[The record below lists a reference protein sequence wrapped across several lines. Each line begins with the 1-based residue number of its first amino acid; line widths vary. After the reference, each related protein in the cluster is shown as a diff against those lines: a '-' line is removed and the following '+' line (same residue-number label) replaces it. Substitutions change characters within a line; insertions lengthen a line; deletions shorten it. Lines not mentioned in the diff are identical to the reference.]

1 MSICGLRKDFS
12 PQTSDPK
19 PQTIMFKFAHI
30 EYLYL
35 LALIPLLVIFF
46 FYALIQQKKMRQ
58 TFASIELFQRLSP
71 WTSSFKQKLKFFLLT
86 IALAFVIIG
95 FANPQIGSR
104 FEEVKAE
111 AIDIFIA
118 LDVSKSMK
126 AEDVQPNRLE
136 AAKYA
141 IGQLLSM
148 VKGDRV
154 GLSVFAGDAYVQ
166 FPLTLDYSAAKI
178 FLDAIDVETAPVPGS
193 ALGTA
198 IQMADKSFSDIEDE
212 SESLRPVGK
221 NASNKVLVLITDGE
235 NTEGDAFAAATDAA
249 KNGVIIY
256 TIGVGSPTGSPIPEY
271 KNGQQDFKRDNE
283 GNVVVTKLD
292 EESLVKLADIGHG
305 KYYRATTG
313 GDELVKI
320 FEDINK
326 LQKREIGVK
335 QFTEYESRYQ
345 YFLFAALL
353 LLVSE
358 IFISEKKSNT
368 WQKFK
373 SLAYRNSVDKIFLEK
388 EKAI

>member
-1 MSICGLRKDFS
+1 
-12 PQTSDPK
+12 
-19 PQTIMFKFAHI
+19 
-30 EYLYL
+30 
-35 LALIPLLVIFF
+35 
-46 FYALIQQKKMRQ
+46 MRQ
-58 TFASIELFQRLSP
+58 AFASIEMFQRLSP
-71 WTSSFKQKLKFFLLT
+71 WTSSFKQKLKFFFVTL
-86 IALAFVIIG
+86 ALGFLIVG

-198 IQMADKSFSDIEDE
+198 IEIADKSFSDVEDE
-212 SESLRPVGK
+212 SEKK
-221 NASNKVLVLITDGE
+221 NSANKVLVLITDGE
-235 NTEGDAFAAATDAA
+235 NTEGDAFASAKTAAN
-249 KNGVIIY
+249 NGVIIY
-256 TIGVGSPTGSPIPEY
+256 TIGVGSVNGSPIPEFV
-271 KNGQQDFKRDNE
+271 NGQKDFKRDKE

-292 EESLVKLADIGHG
+292 EESLVQLANIGHG

-320 FEDINK
+320 FDDINK

-335 QFTEYESRYQ
+335 QFTEYESRFQ
-345 YFLFAALL
+345 YFLISALFL
-353 LLVSE
+353 LIGE
-358 IFISEKKSNT
+358 IYTSEKKSNT

-388 EKAI
+388 EKAV

>member
-1 MSICGLRKDFS
+1 VVL
-12 PQTSDPK
+12 
-19 PQTIMFKFAHI
+19 
-30 EYLYL
+30 
-35 LALIPLLVIFF
+35 FF
-46 FYALIQQKKMRQ
+46 FALLQQKKMRS

-71 WTSSFKQKLKFFLLT
+71 WTSSFKQKIKFALLL
-86 IALAFVIIG
+86 IALGFIVIG

-141 IGQLLSM
+141 IGQLLGM
-148 VKGDRV
+148 IKGDRV

-198 IQMADKSFSDIEDE
+198 IQMADKSFNDIEDE
-212 SESLRPVGK
+212 TEKK
-221 NASNKVLVLITDGE
+221 NATNKVLILITDGE

-249 KNGVIIY
+249 KNGVLIY
-256 TIGVGSPTGSPIPEY
+256 TIGVGSVNGSPIPEY
-271 KNGQQDFKRDNE
+271 RNGQQDFKRDRE

-292 EESLVKLADIGHG
+292 EESLVKLASIGNG

-320 FEDINK
+320 FESINK

-353 LLVSE
+353 LLIAEV
-358 IFISEKKSNT
+358 FISEKKSNT
-368 WQKFK
+368 WKKIK
-373 SLAYRNSVDKIFLEK
+373 SLAYRNSVDTIFLEK
-388 EKAI
+388 EKAV

>member
-1 MSICGLRKDFS
+1 
-12 PQTSDPK
+12 
-19 PQTIMFKFAHI
+19 MFKFAHI
-30 EYLYL
+30 ENLYL
-35 LALIPLLVIFF
+35 LAVIPLLIAFF
-46 FYALIQQKKMRQ
+46 IYALLQQKKMRNA
-58 TFASIELFQRLSP
+58 FASIELFQRLSP
-71 WTSSFKQKLKFFLLT
+71 WTSTVKQKIKFGILLFA
-86 IALAFVIIG
+86 IALVIVG

-111 AIDIFIA
+111 AIDIFIS

-141 IGQLLSM
+141 IGQLLNM
-148 VKGDRV
+148 VRGDRV

-198 IQMADKSFSDIEDE
+198 IQIADKSFSDIEDE
-212 SESLRPVGK
+212 NEK
-221 NASNKVLVLITDGE
+221 NNNNANKVLILITDGE
-235 NTEGDAFAAATDAA
+235 NTEGDAFAAATEAA
-249 KNGVIIY
+249 KNGVLIY
-256 TIGVGSPTGSPIPEY
+256 TIGVGSINGSPIPEFI
-271 KNGQQDFKRDNE
+271 NGQRDFKRDRD

-292 EESLVKLADIGHG
+292 EESLMKLASIGSG

-320 FEDINK
+320 FDDINK
-326 LQKREIGVK
+326 LQRREIGVK

-345 YFLFAALL
+345 YFVFAALL
-353 LLVSE
+353 LLLTE
-358 IFISEKKSNT
+358 IFVSEKKSNT
-368 WQKFK
+368 WHKFK
-373 SLAYRNSVDKIFLEK
+373 SLAYRNSVDKIFVEK

>member
-1 MSICGLRKDFS
+1 
-12 PQTSDPK
+12 
-19 PQTIMFKFAHI
+19 MFKFAHI

-35 LALIPLLVIFF
+35 LALIPLLVVIF
-46 FYALIQQKKMRQ
+46 FYALLQQKKMRNA
-58 TFASIELFQRLSP
+58 FASIQLFQRLSP
-71 WTSSFKQKLKFFLLT
+71 WTSTFKQKIKFALLL
-86 IALAFVIIG
+86 IALGFIIIG

-111 AIDIFIA
+111 AIDIYLA

-141 IGQLLSM
+141 IGQLLGM
-148 VKGDRV
+148 IKGDRV

-198 IQMADKSFSDIEDE
+198 IEIADKSFSELND
-212 SESLRPVGK
+212 SEEQNTQKS
-221 NASNKVLVLITDGE
+221 SKVLVLITDGE
-235 NTEGDAFAAATDAA
+235 NTEGDAFASAREAAN
-249 KNGVIIY
+249 NGVIIY
-256 TIGVGSPTGSPIPEY
+256 TIGVGSPSGAPIPMYE
-271 KNGQQDFKRDNE
+271 NGRQDFKRDRD

-292 EESLVKLADIGHG
+292 EESLLKLAIIGHG

-335 QFTEYESRYQ
+335 QFTEYESRFQ

-353 LLVSE
+353 LLIAE

-368 WQKFK
+368 WQRIK
-373 SLAYRNSVDKIFLEK
+373 SFAYRGSVDKIFLEK

>member
-1 MSICGLRKDFS
+1 
-12 PQTSDPK
+12 
-19 PQTIMFKFAHI
+19 
-30 EYLYL
+30 
-35 LALIPLLVIFF
+35 
-46 FYALIQQKKMRQ
+46 MRNA
-58 TFASIELFQRLSP
+58 FASIELFQRLSP
-71 WTSSFKQKLKFFLLT
+71 WTSSFKQKLKFFFVT
-86 IALAFVIIG
+86 IALAFIIIG

-141 IGQLLSM
+141 IGQLLSL

-212 SESLRPVGK
+212 SEKK
-221 NASNKVLVLITDGE
+221 NATNKVLILITDGE

-249 KNGVIIY
+249 KNGVLIY
-256 TIGVGSPTGSPIPEY
+256 SIGVGSVNGSPITEY
-271 KNGQQDFKRDNE
+271 RNGQQDFKRDRE

-292 EESLVKLADIGHG
+292 EESLVKLASIGNG

-353 LLVSE
+353 LLFAE

-368 WQKFK
+368 WQRIK
-373 SLAYRNSVDKIFLEK
+373 SVAYRNSVDKIFLEK